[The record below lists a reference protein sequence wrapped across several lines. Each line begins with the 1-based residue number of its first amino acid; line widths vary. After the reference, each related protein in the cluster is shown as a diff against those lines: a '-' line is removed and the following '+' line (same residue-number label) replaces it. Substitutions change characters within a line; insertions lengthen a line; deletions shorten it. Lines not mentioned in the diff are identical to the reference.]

1 MVEHILWVFVR
12 KIEDSFAKI
21 TNCNLSVE
29 IHETSILFGNLFAN
43 TQEFH
48 FDQIEQNK
56 FLV

>member
-29 IHETSILFGNLFAN
+29 IHEASILFGNLFAN